1 MSHKP
6 NPSRENLQYHG
17 VESAGHLAVTS
28 FPSAVETESV
38 REVLGRIAG
47 GSFATSDLLVAV
59 DRDGRYRGAVEL
71 ARLLHASATTPI
83 SELLRPDW
91 PHVAP
96 DVDQEHAVQVA
107 ADAKVASLPVV
118 TAGGKPVGVIPPVVM
133 FDVLAREHRED
144 MHRLVGILKEREGS
158 RHALEDPPAGRAARR
173 LPWLLVG
180 LVMSGAATA
189 VMAKYEDALQADVTI
204 AYFIPAL
211 VYLTD
216 AIGTQTEAVAIR
228 GLSVRRKPL
237 AKILLL
243 EFVTG
248 GMIGSALAM
257 VAFLGIWF
265 AFGSIVLGLG
275 VAVSLLLAGTL
286 ASTIGLML
294 PWALSK
300 MRIDPAFGTG
310 PVATITQDVLTII
323 VYFTVMTALLGGAT

>member
-6 NPSRENLQYHG
+6 NPSSGNLQYHG
-17 VESAGHLAVTS
+17 MESAGRLAVTS

-38 REVLGRIAG
+38 QEVFGRIAG
-47 GSFATSDLLVAV
+47 GSFATSDLLLVV
-59 DRDGRYRGAVEL
+59 DRDGSYRGAVEL
-71 ARLLHASATTPI
+71 VRLLHAPATTSV
-83 SELLRPDW
+83 SELVRPDW

-96 DVDQEHAVQVA
+96 DVDQEHAIQVA

-118 TAGGKPVGVIPPVVM
+118 TPGGKPVGVIPPVVM

-189 VMAKYEDALQADVTI
+189 VMAKYENALQADVTI

-216 AIGTQTEAVAIR
+216 AIGTQTEAIAIR

-248 GMIGSALAM
+248 SMIGSALAL

-265 AFGSIVLGLG
+265 AFGSIMLGLG

-300 MRIDPAFGTG
+300 VRIDPAFGTG
-310 PVATITQDVLTII
+310 PVATITQDVLTIV
-323 VYFTVMTALLGGAT
+323 VYFTVMTALLGEAT